1 MSDEGRGGGSELV
14 SDLSLDLD
22 LYLDRDPE
30 SCKILWIWIR
40 PNDADP
46 LDPDPQHCLHPP
58 GENRDH
64 TLPSYSS
71 ANLVNIIQYPLLT
84 SP

>member
-46 LDPDPQHCLHPP
+46 QNCLKHTFYLVIPVMNQP
-58 GENRDH
+58 GEYILSLSFCR
-64 TLPSYSS
+64 
-71 ANLVNIIQYPLLT
+71 
-84 SP
+84 